1 MVVFGEVVVVGA
13 GFSGAV
19 CARVFAEAGFEVLV
33 VERLS
38 HIAGHCYDYRNAL
51 GITVHEYGP
60 HIFHTSEKAVWDF
73 LNRFGFFHYYQHRVL
88 SYAQGRFFP
97 FPINLDTINQV
108 FGTRLNVTEMADFL
122 KGEIEKADVGAS
134 DENFE
139 SAVVSQ
145 VGEHLYELFFKSY
158 TMKQWECDPKELS
171 ASLARRIPVRYNR
184 DDRYFSDPYQGVP
197 ERGYTALIENILDH
211 PGISVLTNTDYFSV
225 CEDLSPRLTVYT
237 GELDRY
243 FDYRYGKLAYRSLV
257 LEFKDYDREFFQPA
271 ATVNY
276 PNDYD
281 WTRITE
287 FKHFLGESSDQ
298 TTVCFE
304 YPKAEGE
311 PYYVVLNEENLSK
324 RERYMQAVEALED
337 SGNVLFVGRLAEY
350 KYYNMDQ
357 VILRALEKSHEWLK
371 IFNR

>member
-1 MVVFGEVVVVGA
+1 MLLGEVVVVGA
-13 GFSGAV
+13 GFSGSV
-19 CARVFAEAGFEVLV
+19 CARVFAEAGFKVLV
-33 VERLS
+33 VERLR
-38 HIAGHCYDYRNAL
+38 HVAGHCYDYRNEH
-51 GITVHEYGP
+51 GITVHKYGP
-60 HIFHTSEKAVWDF
+60 HIFHTSEKSVWDF
-73 LNRFGFFHYYQHRVL
+73 LNRFGSFQYYQHRVL
-88 SYAQGRFFP
+88 SYAQGKFFP

-108 FGTRLNVTEMADFL
+108 FGTRLNVTEMTDFL
-122 KGEIEKADVGAS
+122 KGEIVKADVGAS

-145 VGEHLYELFFKSY
+145 VGEHLYELFFKYY
-158 TMKQWECDPKELS
+158 TIKQWECDPKELS

-184 DDRYFSDPYQGVP
+184 DDRYFSDQYQGVP

-211 PGISVLTNTDYFSV
+211 PGISVMTNTDYFSV
-225 CEDLSPRLTVYT
+225 CDDFSPRLTVYT
-237 GELDRY
+237 GKLDRY
-243 FDYRYGKLAYRSLV
+243 FDYRFGKLAYRSLA
-257 LEFKDYDREFFQPA
+257 LDFKTYDREFFQPV

-287 FKHFLGESSDQ
+287 FKHFLGESSDK

-304 YPKAEGE
+304 YPKAVGE

-324 RERYMQAVEALED
+324 REQYLQKVQALED

-357 VILRALEKSHEWLK
+357 VVLRALEKAQEWLK
-371 IFNR
+371 SFNR